1 MSYIINK
8 TDGSRLTE
16 IVDGTVDH
24 STDLTLL
31 GKNSSSYG
39 EFFNENLV
47 YLLENFSNTTAPNN
61 PITGQLWYDTSEGRL
76 KIYDGTLFKVSGGT
90 IVSNIVPSSISSG
103 DLWVDSYR
111 QQLYFNDGVSTIL
124 AGPGY
129 SYQQG
134 ISGCQTVDV
143 LDISNNRHTIVLVYV
158 ARVLIGLFSKDA
170 FIPQSPIAG
179 FTGNVEVGF
188 NTGNYSGI
196 KFHTRAASA
205 DALVDPADGSL
216 KTASSFVNKNN
227 DNIFYG
233 IMTILN
239 NKPLV
244 LGQNSSNEIQVRPDL
259 FSINSNATNQDFK
272 INILNNG
279 GIRPAITINAINER
293 VGIFNN
299 NPLAAMDVTGD
310 ILSTGDITTNSS
322 INIGPSSA
330 VTLTWDVNSSSLL
343 LSESINVS
351 SGNDYKINGVSV
363 VSSDTLGSTI
373 VNSSLTS
380 VGILGTLQVD
390 SININDS
397 TISYVNTGQVNGDI
411 VLLPKGSGN
420 INASSSKI
428 VNVASA
434 TAGTDAVNLN
444 KLNSTVKSRPLGISL
459 NTANIS
465 NITIATDYL
474 SKVFPSTDYFT
485 NTLCR
490 VVCNEP
496 DNITIRLFKLSSSG
510 DWEWQNNL

>member
-16 IVDGTVDH
+16 IVDGTVDNA
-24 STDLTLL
+24 TDLTLI
-31 GKNSSSYG
+31 GKNSTSYG

-47 YLLENFSNTTAPNN
+47 YLLENFANTTAPNN

-76 KIYDGTLFKVSGGT
+76 KIYDGNLFKVSGGT
-90 IVSNIVPSSISSG
+90 IVSNTVPSSISSG
-103 DLWVDSYR
+103 DLWIDTYR

-124 AGPGY
+124 AGPDY

-143 LDISNNRHTIVLVYV
+143 LDISNNRHTVVLVYV
-158 ARVLIGLFSKDA
+158 AKVLIGLFSKDS
-170 FIPQSPIAG
+170 FVPQSTLAG
-179 FTGNVEVGF
+179 FTGNIEVGF
-188 NTGNYSGI
+188 NTSNYPGV
-196 KFHTRAASA
+196 KFHTRATTA
-205 DALVDPADGSL
+205 DALYDPTDGQL
-216 KTASSFVNKNN
+216 KTAASFVNKQD

-272 INILNNG
+272 INILNGG
-279 GIRPAITINAINER
+279 GIKPALTINAENEK

-299 NPLAAMDVTGD
+299 NPLVTLDVSGT
-310 ILSTGDITTNSS
+310 IQSSSS
-322 INIGPSSA
+322 IIANSNLILGPSSNI
-330 VTLTWDVNSSSLL
+330 TLNWDNSTSSFSISENVNISS
-343 LSESINVS
+343 NKV
-351 SGNDYKINGVSV
+351 YKIAGNNVLSLT
-363 VSSDTLGSTI
+363 TLGPSVI
-373 VNSSLTS
+373 NSNLTS
-380 VGILGTLQVD
+380 VGNLSSLQVA

-397 TISYVNTGQVNGDI
+397 TISYSNITQVNGDI
-411 VLLPKGSGN
+411 ILLPKGSGN
-420 INASSSKI
+420 ISVSSSKI
-428 VNVASA
+428 TNVASP

-444 KLNSTVKSRPLGISL
+444 KLNSTVKSRPLAISL
-459 NTANIS
+459 NTENLS
-465 NITIATDYL
+465 NITIASDYL
-474 SKVFPSTDYFT
+474 SKVFPSSDYFA

-496 DNITIRLFKLSSSG
+496 DNISIRLFKLSSSG
-510 DWEWQNNL
+510 VWEWQNNL